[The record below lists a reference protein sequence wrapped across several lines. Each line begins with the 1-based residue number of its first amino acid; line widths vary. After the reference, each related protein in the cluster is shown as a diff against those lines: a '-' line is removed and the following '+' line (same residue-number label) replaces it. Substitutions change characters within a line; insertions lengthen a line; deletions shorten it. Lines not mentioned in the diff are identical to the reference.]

1 MKWKLQQEWF
11 EMCKD
16 VCGLKAIEENPE
28 GLENAYK
35 WYVTI
40 LERLDF
46 KVELIFNDDAKY
58 RPIIVAVREPGEGYD
73 SYIGFF
79 QHYDVEP
86 IHANW
91 ETSPWH
97 LTKKGNR
104 VFGRGISDNIGPFVQ
119 RLLVIEKEPVGNGI
133 VFVIQGEEEIGSPF
147 AHLAYPQLKLP
158 NVSLWVEETGY
169 FYKNGNNRVLIIDNK
184 SELSSLIDELKLIN
198 SRHGKQTMVRHR
210 PLNKAFGAEKCPCL
224 SHLLKQSPYIAI
236 GPNDDTSKIH
246 GPNESMSLDYLEISA
261 LHIKSI
267 LNYRS
272 GLDD

>member
-35 WYVTI
+35 WYVTF

-147 AHLAYPQLKLP
+147 AQLA
-158 NVSLWVEETGY
+158 
-169 FYKNGNNRVLIIDNK
+169 
-184 SELSSLIDELKLIN
+184 LSST
-198 SRHGKQTMVRHR
+198 Q
-210 PLNKAFGAEKCPCL
+210 
-224 SHLLKQSPYIAI
+224 
-236 GPNDDTSKIH
+236 TSKCF
-246 GPNESMSLDYLEISA
+246 SM
-261 LHIKSI
+261 
-267 LNYRS
+267 
-272 GLDD
+272 G